1 MFLGKPMPLVVL
13 GLHLSVYR
21 TMLPKGAWVCVCVG
35 KQSKVSRMN
44 QQLEVKPP
52 PAVLLCSS
60 GLGVS
65 GDQDTD
71 VPAVQKLTTNQ
82 EPW

>member
-21 TMLPKGAWVCVCVG
+21 TMLPKGARGCVCVG

-44 QQLEVKPP
+44 QQLEVKP
-52 PAVLLCSS
+52 VLLCSS
-60 GLGVS
+60 GLAVS